1 MDKLTKSAAWLL
13 LSFVLLGAAL
23 YASNAQA
30 ETNLYVGAWSK
41 HIASDGLN
49 ERHDLLAVERNGW
62 ISGRFDNSY
71 NRETYFAAKK
81 WAWKYKNIEAGIYAG
96 AMRGYTTCWG
106 EDGSNANVCPMVA
119 PYITWD
125 SGTVTPQIFLLG
137 EAVAVSIRIAL

>member
-1 MDKLTKSAAWLL
+1 MDKLLKSAAWLL
-13 LSFVLLGAAL
+13 ISFVLFGAAL
-23 YASNAQA
+23 CASNAQA

-81 WAWKYKNIEAGIYAG
+81 WAWKYKNIEARYLRPG
-96 AMRGYTTCWG
+96 AMRGYTH
-106 EDGSNANVCPMVA
+106 M
-119 PYITWD
+119 
-125 SGTVTPQIFLLG
+125 LG
-137 EAVAVSIRIAL
+137 RGWQ

>member
-1 MDKLTKSAAWLL
+1 MDKLTQSATWLL
-13 LSFVLLGAAL
+13 LSFVIMGAAL

-30 ETNLYVGAWSK
+30 ETYLYVGAWSK

-81 WAWKYKNIEAGIYAG
+81 WAWKHKNVDAGIYAG

-106 EDGSNANVCPMVA
+106 EDGSNADFCPMVA
-119 PYITWD
+119 PYITWETG
-125 SGTVTPQIFLLG
+125 SVTPQVFLLG
-137 EAVAVSIRIAL
+137 EAVAVSIRISL